1 MKEISLHVMP
11 DAISAQLSYISY
23 HFLLYKLALQHQPG
37 SLLKLL
43 PRHFPAINMLFSKL
57 TQRSFSSSAMTA
69 SNTIRHLISISDLS
83 TPEFKSLVN
92 RAEYH
97 KNLIKSKQKPVEWPL
112 QGELVAMLFTKR
124 STRTRISTEGAAA
137 YFGGQPMFLGKED
150 IQLGVNESF
159 YDTTKVISSM
169 TSCIFARVN
178 SHNDIQQLC
187 EHSSVPIINSLCD
200 RYHPLQAICD
210 LLTIKENF
218 KELKGLKLA
227 WIGDANNVI
236 NDMAIAAMKFGINV
250 TVATPAGIEI
260 EQHVIDAAAK
270 VTAETGAT
278 LELTHDS
285 KAAATDANI
294 LVTDTFIS
302 MGEESQTQQKLKQFE
317 GFQINAELASLAHKN
332 YKFLHCL
339 PRHKEEV
346 SDDVFYSDHS
356 VVFPEAENRLYAAI
370 ATIEAF
376 VVNKGQFL

>member
-1 MKEISLHVMP
+1 MLNFS
-11 DAISAQLSYISY
+11 ST
-23 HFLLYKLALQHQPG
+23 
-37 SLLKLL
+37 
-43 PRHFPAINMLFSKL
+43 RLFS
-57 TQRSFSSSAMTA
+57 TAMTV
-69 SNTIRHLISISDLS
+69 SNKIRHLVSISDL
-83 TPEFKSLVN
+83 TTNEFKSLVN

-97 KNLIKSKQKPVEWPL
+97 KQIIKTGKKPDVWPL

-178 SHNDIQQLC
+178 SHSDIQELC

-218 KELKGLKLA
+218 SDLKGLKLA
-227 WIGDANNVI
+227 WIGDSNNVI
-236 NDMAIAAMKFGINV
+236 NDLAIAAMKFGINV
-250 TVATPAGIEI
+250 SIATPNGIEI
-260 EQHVIDAAAK
+260 EQHVIDAAKK
-270 VTAETGAT
+270 VTQETGAT
-278 LELTHDS
+278 LELTHDAK
-285 KAAATDANI
+285 KAATNANI
-294 LVTDTFIS
+294 LVTDTFVS
-302 MGEESQTQQKLKQFE
+302 MGQESETAKKLKQFE
-317 GFQINAELASLAHKN
+317 GFQINSDLVSLADKD
-332 YKFLHCL
+332 YKFMHCL

-346 SDDVFYSDHS
+346 SDDVFYSANS
-356 VVFPEAENRLYAAI
+356 IVFPEAENRLYAAI

>member
-1 MKEISLHVMP
+1 
-11 DAISAQLSYISY
+11 
-23 HFLLYKLALQHQPG
+23 
-37 SLLKLL
+37 
-43 PRHFPAINMLFSKL
+43 
-57 TQRSFSSSAMTA
+57 
-69 SNTIRHLISISDLS
+69 
-83 TPEFKSLVN
+83 
-92 RAEYH
+92 
-97 KNLIKSKQKPVEWPL
+97 
-112 QGELVAMLFTKR
+112 
-124 STRTRISTEGAAA
+124 
-137 YFGGQPMFLGKED
+137 MFLGKED